1 MLRICIHCHSPFRPH
16 FKVPNQ
22 KYCSGTACQ
31 TARRRQW
38 QKRKLKRDEDYR
50 NNHRD
55 AQKAWRKN
63 NPAYWKKYRTD
74 HPEYADRNRS
84 FQIKRNLKARGD
96 PRNRGTKPVKI
107 AKMDD
112 LAKNHNLISGY
123 YMLYPV
129 AVGKIAK
136 MDEMLVKIDL
146 IQVI

>member
-1 MLRICIHCHSPFRPH
+1 MLRVCVHCHSPFRPH
-16 FKVPNQ
+16 TKVASQ

-38 QKRKLKRDEDYR
+38 QKRKLQNDEDYR
-50 NNHRD
+50 KNQRD
-55 AQKAWRKN
+55 AQRIWRKN
-63 NPAYWKKYRTD
+63 NPDYWKKYRMD

-96 PRNRGTKPVKI
+96 PRNLDTNPDKI

-112 LAKNHNLISGY
+112 LSKNNSLTSGY